1 MPKPA
6 LKPILLAIAVGALA
20 GCASQ
25 PVVVSEPVVARP
37 VIVVERAQTE
47 LVAVLE
53 MLRTGKLKQAE
64 IHLEEIIKARPDIAE
79 AHFNLGWTRQQLN
92 LHDKAIVHFQD
103 GLRLRPDDV
112 QALNLLGVSQRES
125 GRFAEAETSYLK
137 AIALAPGFDKPQ
149 LNLGILYELYL
160 KQRTQALAHYRQYR
174 SLQKTPDARV
184 DGWIA
189 YLERQEARQ

>member
-6 LKPILLAIAVGALA
+6 LELILLLAAAALA
-20 GCASQ
+20 GCAGQ
-25 PVVVSEPVVARP
+25 PAKLAEPEVVRP

-47 LVAVLE
+47 LMAALE

-79 AHFNLGWTRQQLN
+79 AHFNLGWTRHQLN
-92 LHDKAIVHFQD
+92 QHDKAINHFQD

-125 GRFAEAETSYLK
+125 GRFAEAEASYLK
-137 AIALAPGFDKPQ
+137 AIALSPGFDKPL

-160 KQRTQALAHYRQYR
+160 KQRPQALARYQQYLA
-174 SLQKTPDARV
+174 LQKTPDPRV
-184 DGWIA
+184 AGWVA